1 MDKFAFTQLQ
11 PILLQNNDKE
21 SGHAVQAGIATFL
34 TNLHTHLESED
45 LDNPSLTFAIEQLDL
60 FIDHFTT
67 TFNDVPEIHHLSTRI
82 NTLMAKTYTLVLSQ
96 MLKNAHDKFNIKLI
110 DVTNKMVNLLADVK
124 KLSIKSTWYSSLKH
138 MALAF
143 LQLAFA
149 QFGGFLN
156 SYKSLMLTTLYKYL
170 TKCHDNYNT
179 AIDSGIFKANYFTD
193 MVLAIDIILSNDNSS
208 NTLDDKLL
216 GRLLKL
222 TKYLTQ
228 KNSSNIYIYPLLSV
242 SYAYNILVHLLKSDR
257 YVISI
262 IGKKNTPSVT
272 SYLASITS
280 YLNDLI
286 TALSTQKH
294 KLRISIS
301 KNIADLL
308 VFNVIVFGVNLGEE
322 EKCFEY
328 TLSYLVANYT
338 KESQTEEIRIGLIE
352 AIIQFMSKMNLYY
365 TTNSVRIGYKNG
377 TNYMSLKFLDTL
389 NIIYYHIFGKGVAT
403 SQLKFSKDDK
413 FFRVTDTLDNP
424 IEILNQIECLYSF
437 FLREVDS
444 DINRLIILSKIVYGG
459 TPEIKAVRFPSLIE
473 AVPAPDHEVDNQYY
487 VLSLLKLSQLLI
499 DQLDEY
505 VLSQQDGISDSHDS
519 FASQLCST
527 LFELCKH
534 KNFKIRVVAV
544 DSITRLISIKPE
556 LSFDILNEALS
567 ILLASFDENK
577 GDMNFLF
584 NENHGLAFLIASIL
598 STCPKE
604 HINADFV
611 LQVFSISTSFLK
623 KFNSTVIMGNLFGS
637 GSGNYV
643 SNVNYE
649 KQLVSWIIL
658 MGLFNYATENDGS
671 SGSNFFLLESSQF
684 ITIWKNLLTHSMP
697 SDFVQTSTVD
707 GFTRITNLNEIM
719 KLVEIKNQSLVCLLS
734 YINYLSSTKTSIES
748 SSRSSLLT
756 PEIAL
761 SLSQIINKSFVFISN
776 LKMQISNLSVPP
788 MLERTIKL
796 HKLRVYQNHIK
807 LHPFLPKSDSNSNLL
822 LDVVDNVCRS
832 GIKTKKLNTFK
843 VDELRIKSTTLR
855 KQKPSNEIKTIDE
868 LPFQSLYTVESNRV
882 RSHLA
887 PLTVFD
893 TIGISQ
899 SSFVNDYLMYLY
911 QGSSNFGYTGFC
923 LSPPDVDTMLVDI
936 SVEILALSFGFLSSK
951 VQVSILE
958 NIQDI
963 LFPNSGH
970 ASIST
975 VQNTCVSI
983 HSVASYMHNHNEA
996 LEQSGSYSKVELSNS
1011 VSKLLIDLLKRI
1023 HAEYFEIVGLAE
1035 LNSDAIGLICSLTA
1049 SKESLLLD
1057 QIAVF
1062 IKSIVQNAEPNSRSF
1077 DSLTLSKISEYSNL
1091 MNISN
1096 IFSVLLTLILDPHP
1110 LVHASALDSLTTV
1123 ISCQRQSEL
1132 IGPLLTDVFVA
1143 MEKVL
1148 NSDDFGFSSPVT
1160 VSSNFNYHTG
1170 QNSVVLLARL
1180 VRVVI
1185 NSTGPAIG
1193 LWDISQKQ
1201 KLKNILFGLVNLEK
1215 KEFEAISRELLKAL
1229 EELLIFDKSLISM
1242 EAYIR
1247 FVKFTIIN
1255 NIKVGVSDGHYID
1268 SEESRE
1274 IYPVTTSDINW
1285 KLALESYSQLLKLGN
1300 TIDSEM
1306 EQLLWIALEY
1316 ADSSTVKEVFGNLL
1330 EFSSVAEKMQ
1340 WFEKLVK
1347 LFNLKKQVLYEPL
1360 LSIYRKRINHS
1371 GALFNPMRFKKPI
1384 STKPKPKSKS
1394 STPVPAPTLK
1404 PEHSDLEME
1413 DEGETFAHSEDESSV
1428 KREDTIDSS
1437 RNETK
1442 QPLAHATM
1450 IQSMVLENETTKW
1463 KFKKY
1468 ILQLLTVVVSGARD
1482 DSRLQ
1487 KYISTKISELVE
1499 IAFICSTSSLNQLR
1513 VSSLELIGDIIDIY
1527 GNMSDPVYPEVSLLG
1542 QQSAQITTAIVPAFS
1557 RDSNIGLAC
1566 TAVVLASKLLSS
1578 NIGQV
1583 SRMHRI
1589 VNVLTTSLEEFA
1601 HAKGSG
1607 NEMSHGAPVN
1617 LKIGEVSVLTTKSQN
1632 KLLVYILQ
1640 AWSRIKVN
1648 AADNSETSQMVDK
1661 YINILTP
1668 LWLYSLRDFAMMKYG
1683 SQFLVTNADDVD
1695 IHTYEQCWVD
1705 FVEVIGVIAIE
1716 NPTHLNELLRD
1727 DGSNFF
1733 LVLFG
1738 QCIEHLIKVS
1748 SKTKQTITAYDIRV
1762 LDALAGILKL
1772 KSGLQLVFDDSI
1784 FVEFIDLLDRL
1795 VLISKP
1801 SFKMKILELASGVFE
1816 SYFMTSSSSKSPEEL
1831 HSDVDKLFE
1840 LLRINMLAITQI
1852 LPFIRDR
1859 ELGKTPLKAIESQDL
1874 ILLKKAFDLSL
1885 NMIAYL
1891 PEVIQLDLH
1900 TCFLY
1905 AFTLIYE
1912 LNNSDIIAILL
1923 PTLKKIIS
1931 SIAHI
1936 DSKNS
1941 STSRFFH
1948 SIKEHLHVSN
1958 KNSILTVFIVITTTD
1973 ELHLTEEEAGKV
1985 SDFIISGL
1993 LSEETS
1999 LNTISTQTIK
2009 TLIRNNEKT
2018 GLILEKLIPQLVDQV
2033 YQSKLKEPRLVLEI
2047 LIVLT
2052 RSVSSDKVEGCLKIC
2067 VPIILWFDEFT
2078 SQKYES
2084 YLHHKLLDL
2093 IQHSPAHFK
2102 TFVDSCSEDQK
2113 QKLERLVKLATAPEI
2128 ETETVLEEFSHIKLK
2143 TFG

>member
-11 PILLQNNDKE
+11 PTLLQNNDKE
-21 SGHAVQAGIATFL
+21 SGQNVQAGIATYL
-34 TNLHTHLESED
+34 TNLHTYLESEN
-45 LDNPSLTFAIEQLDL
+45 LDNPSLTFASNQLDL
-60 FIDHFTT
+60 LIDHFTN
-67 TFNDVPEIHHLSTRI
+67 TFNDVPEVYHLSTWV
-82 NTLMAKTYTLVLSQ
+82 NTLLAKTYTLILSQ
-96 MLKNAHDKFNIKLI
+96 MLKNAHDRFNIKLI
-110 DVTNKMVNLLADVK
+110 DVTNKMVNILVDFK

-143 LQLAFA
+143 LQLTFA

-156 SYKSLMLTTLYKYL
+156 SYKNLLLTTIYKYL

-193 MVLAIDIILSNDNSS
+193 MVQVLDVILRNDNSS

-228 KNSSNIYIYPLLSV
+228 KNSSHTYIYPLLSV

-257 YVISI
+257 YVLSI
-262 IGKKNTPSVT
+262 ISRKSTPSVT
-272 SYLASITS
+272 SYLTFITP
-280 YLNDLI
+280 YLNDL
-286 TALSTQKH
+286 TAALSTQEH
-294 KLRISIS
+294 KLRTVIS
-301 KNIADLL
+301 KSIADLL

-328 TLSYLVANYT
+328 TLSYLIANYT
-338 KESQTEEIRIGLIE
+338 KVSHTQEIRAGLVE
-352 AIIQFMSKMNLYY
+352 AIVLLMSKMNLYY
-365 TTNSVRIGYKNG
+365 TTNSVRMGYKNG
-377 TNYMSLKFLDTL
+377 INYMSLKFLDTL
-389 NIIYYHIFGKGVAT
+389 NIIYYHVFGKGMSVN
-403 SQLKFSKDDK
+403 QLKPSKDDR
-413 FFRVTDTLDNP
+413 FFKITDDFDNP
-424 IEILNQIECLYSF
+424 MEILNQIDSLYSF

-444 DINRLIILSKIVYGG
+444 DINRLIILSKIVYGS
-459 TPEIKAVRFPSLIE
+459 TSESKVVKFPSLIE
-473 AVPAPDHEVDNQYY
+473 AVPAPDHDVDNQYY
-487 VLSLLKLSQLLI
+487 VLSLLQLSQLLI

-556 LSFDILNEALS
+556 LSFNILNESLS
-567 ILLASFDENK
+567 TLLASFNEGK

-611 LQVFSISTSFLK
+611 LQVFSMSTNFLK

-684 ITIWKNLLTHSMP
+684 LTIWKNLLTHSMP

-707 GFTRITNLNEIM
+707 GFTKITNLNEIM

-734 YINYLSSTKTSIES
+734 YTNYLSSTS
-748 SSRSSLLT
+748 SSIDSSSKSSLLT
-756 PEIAL
+756 PEIAI
-761 SLSQIINKSFVFISN
+761 SLNQIINKSFVFISN
-776 LKMQISNLSVPP
+776 LKMQVSSLSVPP

-807 LHPFLPKSDSNSNLL
+807 LQPFLPKSDSNSSLL
-822 LDVVDNVCRS
+822 LDVVENICKS
-832 GIKTKKLNTFK
+832 GFKTKKLNTFK
-843 VDELRIKSTTLR
+843 VDELLVKSTTLR
-855 KQKPSNEIKTIDE
+855 KQKPSDEIKTIDE
-868 LPFQSLYTVESNRV
+868 LPFQSLYTVESNRIK
-882 RSHLA
+882 SHLA

-893 TIGISQ
+893 SAGIDQ
-899 SSFVNDYLMYLY
+899 SSFLNDYLMYLY
-911 QGSSNFGYTGFC
+911 QGSKCYGYTDFS
-923 LSPPDVDTMLVDI
+923 LLPPDLDTMLVDI

-951 VQVSILE
+951 VQISILE
-958 NIQDI
+958 NMQEI

-970 ASIST
+970 ASNIT
-975 VQNTCVSI
+975 VQNVCVSI
-983 HSVASYMHNHNEA
+983 HSIVSYMHNHNESFK
-996 LEQSGSYSKVELSNS
+996 QSASHSKMEFSNS
-1011 VSKLLIDLLKRI
+1011 VSVLLIDLLKRI
-1023 HAEYFEIVGLAE
+1023 HAEYSNFVGLAE

-1049 SKESLLLD
+1049 SKDGMLAD
-1057 QIAVF
+1057 QIAIF
-1062 IKSIVQNAEPNSRSF
+1062 IKSIVENAEPNSRSF

-1091 MNISN
+1091 MNTTN
-1096 IFSVLLTLILDPHP
+1096 IFSVLLTLVLDPHP

-1123 ISCQRQSEL
+1123 ISSQRQIEL
-1132 IGPLLTDVFVA
+1132 IGPLLTNVLAA
-1143 MEKVL
+1143 MENVL
-1148 NSDDFGFSSPVT
+1148 NSDEFGFSSPIT
-1160 VSSNFNYHTG
+1160 VSSNLNYHAG
-1170 QNSVVLLARL
+1170 QNSDVLLARL
-1180 VRVVI
+1180 ARVVI
-1185 NSTGPAIG
+1185 NSSGPTIG
-1193 LWDISQKQ
+1193 LWEISQKQ
-1201 KLKNILFGLVNLEK
+1201 KLKNILFGLISLEK
-1215 KEFEAISRELLKAL
+1215 KEVEAISREMLKAL
-1229 EELLIFDKSLISM
+1229 EELLIFDNSLISM
-1242 EAYIR
+1242 ETYIN
-1247 FVKFTIIN
+1247 FAKFSIIN
-1255 NIKVGVSDGHYID
+1255 NIKVGVSDGHYIASED
-1268 SEESRE
+1268 STE
-1274 IYPVTTSDINW
+1274 IYPVTTSDVNW
-1285 KLALESYSQLLKLGN
+1285 RLALESYNQLLKLGN
-1300 TIDSEM
+1300 SIDTEM
-1306 EQLLWIALEY
+1306 EQFLWISLEY
-1316 ADSSTVKEVFGNLL
+1316 ADSSTVKEVFNNLL
-1330 EFSSVAEKMQ
+1330 EFSSAAEKVQ

-1347 LFNLKKQVLYEPL
+1347 LFNVSKHVLYEPL
-1360 LSIYRKRINHS
+1360 LSKYRERINHS
-1371 GALFNPMRFKKPI
+1371 GALFNPMRFKKPV
-1384 STKPKPKSKS
+1384 SVKPKTKSKS
-1394 STPVPAPTLK
+1394 STPVPAPTPK
-1404 PEHSDLEME
+1404 PEHSDLEMDE
-1413 DEGETFAHSEDESSV
+1413 EGESFAHSEDESSI
-1428 KREDTIDSS
+1428 KREDTTDSS
-1437 RNETK
+1437 RKEVR
-1442 QPLAHATM
+1442 QPPVHAAM
-1450 IQSMVLENETTKW
+1450 VQSMVLENETTKW

-1468 ILQLLTVVVSGARD
+1468 ILQLLTVVVASARE

-1499 IAFICSTSSLNQLR
+1499 IAFICSTSSLIQLR
-1513 VSSLELIGDIIDIY
+1513 ISSLELIGHIIDIY
-1527 GNMSDPVYPEVSLLG
+1527 GNMSDPLYPEVSLLG

-1557 RDSNIGLAC
+1557 KDSNIELAC

-1583 SRMHRI
+1583 SRMQRI

-1607 NEMSHGAPVN
+1607 NEMSNGAPKH

-1640 AWSRIKVN
+1640 AWSKIKVN
-1648 AADNSETSQMVDK
+1648 AAGDSDTSQLVDK

-1683 SQFLVTNADDVD
+1683 SQFLITNSDDVD
-1695 IHTYEQCWVD
+1695 INTYEQCWVD
-1705 FVEVIGVIAIE
+1705 FVEVIGVIANE
-1716 NPTHLNELLRD
+1716 NSAHLNELLRD

-1748 SKTKQTITAYDIRV
+1748 SKTKQAMTAHDFRV
-1762 LDALAGILKL
+1762 LEALAGILKL

-1795 VLISKP
+1795 VMISDP
-1801 SFKMKILELASGVFE
+1801 SFKLKILELASGVFE
-1816 SYFMTSSSSKSPEEL
+1816 SYFKTSSNAKSPEEL

-1840 LLRINMLAITQI
+1840 LLRINMLAIVQV

-1859 ELGKTPLKAIESQDL
+1859 ELGRTPLKAIESHDL

-1891 PEVIQLDLH
+1891 PEVIQLDLL
-1900 TCFLY
+1900 TCFLF
-1905 AFTLIYE
+1905 AFTLVYE

-1923 PTLKKIIS
+1923 PTLKRVIS
-1931 SIAHI
+1931 SLAHI
-1936 DSKNS
+1936 DSRNS
-1941 STSRFFH
+1941 TTSRFFQ
-1948 SIKEHLHVSN
+1948 SIWKHLNVSN
-1958 KNSILTVFIVITTTD
+1958 KNSILTVFIVITTTE

-1985 SDFIISGL
+1985 SEFIINGL

-1999 LNTISTQTIK
+1999 LNTISIQAIK
-2009 TLIRNNEKT
+2009 TLIKNNEKT
-2018 GLILEKLIPQLVDQV
+2018 GLILEKLIPRLVDQV
-2033 YQSKLKEPRLVLEI
+2033 YQSKLKEPRLILEI

-2052 RSVSSDKVEGCLKIC
+2052 RSVSSDKIEGCLKIC

-2078 SQKYES
+2078 SRRYEN

-2102 TFVDSCSEDQK
+2102 SFVDSCSEDQK
-2113 QKLERLVKLATAPEI
+2113 QNLERLVKLATAPET
-2128 ETETVLEEFSHIKLK
+2128 ETETVLEKFSHIKLK

>member
-11 PILLQNNDKE
+11 PALLKNNDKE
-21 SGHAVQAGIATFL
+21 SGRAVQADIATYL

-45 LDNPSLTFAIEQLDL
+45 LDSSSLTFAIEQLDL
-60 FIDHFTT
+60 LIDHFTT
-67 TFNDVPEIHHLSTRI
+67 TFSDVPEAHSLSARV
-82 NTLMAKTYTLVLSQ
+82 NTLLAKTYTLVLSQ
-96 MLKNAHDKFNIKLI
+96 MLKKAHEKFNIKLI
-110 DVTNKMVNLLADVK
+110 DVTNKMVYLLADVK
-124 KLSIKSTWYSSLKH
+124 KLSIKSWYSSLKH

-143 LQLAFA
+143 LQITFA

-156 SYKSLMLTTLYKYL
+156 SYKGLLLTTIYKYL

-179 AIDSGIFKANYFTD
+179 AIESGIFKANYFTD
-193 MVLAIDIILSNDNSS
+193 MVLTLDIVLSNDNSS

-228 KNSSNIYIYPLLSV
+228 KNSSHKYIYPLLSV
-242 SYAYNILVHLLKSDR
+242 SYTYNILVHLLKSDR
-257 YVISI
+257 YVLSI

-272 SYLASITS
+272 SYLTSITS

-286 TALSTQKH
+286 TALSTEDH
-294 KLRISIS
+294 KLRVVIS

-308 VFNVIVFGVNLGEE
+308 VFNIIVFGVNLGEE

-328 TLSYLVANYT
+328 TLNYLVVHYT
-338 KESQTEEIRIGLIE
+338 KESHTEEIRTGLIE
-352 AIIQFMSKMNLYY
+352 AIVQLMSKMNLYY
-365 TTNSVRIGYKNG
+365 TTNTVRIGYKNG
-377 TNYMSLKFLDTL
+377 INYMSLKFLDTL
-389 NIIYYHIFGKGVAT
+389 NIIYYHIFGKGMAT
-403 SQLKFSKDDK
+403 NQLKLSKDDK
-413 FFRVTDTLDNP
+413 CFKVTDAFENP
-424 IEILNQIECLYSF
+424 IEILNQIETLYCF

-444 DINRLIILSKIVYGG
+444 DINRLIVLSKIMYGS
-459 TPEIKAVRFPSLIE
+459 TSEIKVVKFPSLIE
-473 AVPAPDHEVDNQYY
+473 TVPAPDHDADNQYY

-505 VLSQQDGISDSHDS
+505 VLSQQDGISDSVDS

-534 KNFKIRVVAV
+534 KSFKIRVVAV

-556 LSFDILNEALS
+556 LSFDILNESLS
-567 ILLASFDENK
+567 TLLASFDEGK

-584 NENHGLAFLIASIL
+584 NEMHGLAFLIASIL

-611 LQVFSISTSFLK
+611 LQVFSISTNFLK

-637 GSGNYV
+637 GSGSYV

-658 MGLFNYATENDGS
+658 MGLFNYATEKDGS

-707 GFTRITNLNEIM
+707 GLTKITNLSEIM
-719 KLVEIKNQSLVCLLS
+719 KLVEIKNQSLVCLSS
-734 YINYLSSTKTSIES
+734 YINYLSSTRS
-748 SSRSSLLT
+748 SVENSSKSSLLT

-761 SLSQIINKSFVFISN
+761 SLNQIVNKSFVFISN
-776 LKMQISNLSVPP
+776 LKMQVSNLTVPP
-788 MLERTIKL
+788 ILERTIKL
-796 HKLRVYQNHIK
+796 HKLRVYQNLIK
-807 LHPFLPKSDSNSNLL
+807 LQPFLPKSDSNSNLL
-822 LDVVDNVCRS
+822 LDVVEIVCKS
-832 GIKTKKLNTFK
+832 GFKTKKFNTFK
-843 VDELRIKSTTLR
+843 VDELLIKSTTLR
-855 KQKPSNEIKTIDE
+855 KQKPSNDIKTIDE
-868 LPFQSLYTVESNRV
+868 LPLQSLYTVESNRIK
-882 RSHLA
+882 SHLA

-893 TIGISQ
+893 TDGINR
-899 SSFVNDYLMYLY
+899 SSFLNDYLMYLY
-911 QGSSNFGYTGFC
+911 QGSTSFGYTDFS
-923 LSPPDVDTMLVDI
+923 LSPPDLDTMLVDI
-936 SVEILALSFGFLSSK
+936 SVEILALSFGFLSSR
-951 VQVSILE
+951 VQISILE
-958 NIQDI
+958 NMQEV
-963 LFPNSGH
+963 LFPTSGR
-970 ASIST
+970 ASIIA
-975 VQNTCVSI
+975 VQNICVSI
-983 HSVASYMHNHNEA
+983 HSIVSYMRNHSET
-996 LEQSGSYSKVELSNS
+996 LEQTGSRSTMELSNS
-1011 VSKLLIDLLKRI
+1011 VSVMVIDLMKRI
-1023 HAEYFEIVGLAE
+1023 YAEYSEAAGLAE
-1035 LNSDAIGLICSLTA
+1035 LNSDAIGLICSLAA
-1049 SKESLLLD
+1049 SKENMLSD
-1057 QIAVF
+1057 QIAIF
-1062 IKSIVQNAEPNSRSF
+1062 IKSIVENAEPNSRSF

-1096 IFSVLLTLILDPHP
+1096 IFSVLLTLMLDPHP

-1123 ISCQRQSEL
+1123 ISSQRQIEL
-1132 IGPLLTDVFVA
+1132 IGPLLTNVLVA
-1143 MEKVL
+1143 MENVL
-1148 NSDDFGFSSPVT
+1148 NSDEFGFNSPVT
-1160 VSSNFNYHTG
+1160 VSSNLNYHTG

-1180 VRVVI
+1180 ARVVI
-1185 NSTGPAIG
+1185 NSSGPTIG
-1193 LWDISQKQ
+1193 LWEISQKQ
-1201 KLKNILFGLVNLEK
+1201 KLKNILFGLINLEK
-1215 KEFEAISRELLKAL
+1215 KELEAISRELLKAL

-1242 EAYIR
+1242 EAYLKL
-1247 FVKFTIIN
+1247 VKFTIIN
-1255 NIKVGVSDGHYID
+1255 NIKVGVSDGHYIA
-1268 SEESRE
+1268 SEESME

-1285 KLALESYSQLLKLGN
+1285 RLALESYNQLLKLGN
-1300 TIDSEM
+1300 SIDSEM
-1306 EQLLWIALEY
+1306 EQFLWISLEY
-1316 ADSSTVKEVFGNLL
+1316 ADSSTVKEVFDNLL
-1330 EFSSVAEKMQ
+1330 KFSSVAEKVQ

-1347 LFNLKKQVLYEPL
+1347 LFNVNKHVLYEPL
-1360 LSIYRKRINHS
+1360 LSTYRKRINHS
-1371 GALFNPMRFKKPI
+1371 GALFNPMRFRKPVPVK
-1384 STKPKPKSKS
+1384 SKPKSKS
-1394 STPVPAPTLK
+1394 STPVPASTVK
-1404 PEHSDLEME
+1404 PEHLDLEIE
-1413 DEGETFAHSEDESSV
+1413 DEGETFARSEEEPSV
-1428 KREDTIDSS
+1428 KHEETIDSS
-1437 RNETK
+1437 RNESK
-1442 QPLAHATM
+1442 PALAHATM
-1450 IQSMVLENETTKW
+1450 VQSMVLENETTKW

-1468 ILQLLTVVVSGARD
+1468 ILQLLTVVVSGARN

-1499 IAFICSTSSLNQLR
+1499 IAFICSTSSLIQLR
-1513 VSSLELIGDIIDIY
+1513 ISSLELIGHIIDIF

-1566 TAVVLASKLLSS
+1566 TAIVLASKLLSS

-1601 HAKGSG
+1601 RAKGSG
-1607 NEMSHGAPVN
+1607 NETSNGVPKN

-1640 AWSRIKVN
+1640 AWSRIKVHSGGN
-1648 AADNSETSQMVDK
+1648 PDTSQLVDK

-1695 IHTYEQCWVD
+1695 INTYEQCWVD
-1705 FVEVIGVIAIE
+1705 FVEVIGVIANE
-1716 NPTHLNELLRD
+1716 NSTHLNEFLRD

-1748 SKTKQTITAYDIRV
+1748 SKTKQTVTPYDFRV

-1772 KSGLQLVFDDSI
+1772 KSGLQLAFDDSI

-1795 VLISKP
+1795 VLISDP
-1801 SFKMKILELASGVFE
+1801 SFKIKLLELASGVFE

-1840 LLRINMLAITQI
+1840 LLRINMLAIIQI

-1859 ELGKTPLKAIESQDL
+1859 ELGRTPLRVVESHDL
-1874 ILLKKAFDLSL
+1874 IVLKKAFDLSL

-1891 PEVIQLDLH
+1891 PEVIQLDLY
-1900 TCFLY
+1900 TCFLF

-1912 LNNSDIIAILL
+1912 LNNSEIIAILL

-1931 SIAHI
+1931 SIAHV
-1936 DSKNS
+1936 DSRNS
-1941 STSRFFH
+1941 GTSRFFH
-1948 SIKEHLHVSN
+1948 SIKKHLNVTN
-1958 KNSILTVFIVITTTD
+1958 KNSILTVFIIVTTSD
-1973 ELHLTEEEAGKV
+1973 ELHLTEEEAAKV
-1985 SDFIISGL
+1985 SEFIINGL
-1993 LSEETS
+1993 LSEESS
-1999 LNTISTQTIK
+1999 LNTISIQTIK
-2009 TLIRNNEKT
+2009 TLIKNNEKT

-2052 RSVSSDKVEGCLKIC
+2052 RSVSSEKIEGCLKIC
-2067 VPIILWFDEFT
+2067 IPIILWFDDFT
-2078 SQKYES
+2078 SQKYEN

-2102 TFVDSCSEDQK
+2102 TFVGSCSGDQK
-2113 QKLERLVKLATAPEI
+2113 HKLERLVKLASAPET
-2128 ETETVLEEFSHIKLK
+2128 ETETVLEEFSHIQLK